1 MKFSPWHSGCAF
13 VIIGEVAAVLTA
25 TARAASTE
33 QRGATDRT
41 EIVKVAEAWI
51 ARYNAGDATGVA
63 RLYDE
68 NAYYA
73 SAHVLAHGRAEIERY
88 WARGIAAGGHIDFIR
103 PIEVYVEGNIGY
115 LLGKYQATNAGTTVD
130 GRIVIV
136 ARRRE
141 GRWLIA
147 VHETVVRDQPD

>member
-1 MKFSPWHSGCAF
+1 MCGCAAQIPEHGIRTPDPRTKAERL
-13 VIIGEVAAVLTA
+13 VG
-25 TARAASTE
+25 R
-33 QRGATDRT
+33 RG
-41 EIVKVAEAWI
+41 
-51 ARYNAGDATGVA
+51 
-63 RLYDE
+63 
-68 NAYYA
+68 
-73 SAHVLAHGRAEIERY
+73 
-88 WARGIAAGGHIDFIR
+88 
-103 PIEVYVEGNIGY
+103 